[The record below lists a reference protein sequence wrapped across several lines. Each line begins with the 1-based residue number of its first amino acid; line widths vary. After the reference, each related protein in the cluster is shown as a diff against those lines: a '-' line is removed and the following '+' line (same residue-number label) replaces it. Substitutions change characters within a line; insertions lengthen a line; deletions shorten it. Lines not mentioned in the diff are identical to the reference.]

1 MALFKQAR
9 VVVPVVLGVLTL
21 LIFGYLHTHPPEAEM
36 QPVKKRIQTAKVQ
49 LITPSVLTFQIE
61 TQGIVRP
68 THLVS
73 LRFQTSGKLTW
84 LNPKLLNG
92 GVFER
97 DEHLATLDDAAAK
110 KQVALAEAKLLN
122 AKQQLKMIQAE
133 MQSEQ
138 ALLKALSGQVS
149 DTLPLFP
156 KARYQKKLTELNS
169 HIKAAEQDL
178 KWAQQHLKRTRL
190 TADFQGRAQTLF
202 VNEGQDVT
210 AGFEIARLYTI
221 DRYQITFHLTDRQLR
236 LLPNDLSNMD
246 PIQVFGTQDRM
257 YMAQPIGNQTAID
270 SVSQLHQLICEIS
283 VKVTPN
289 STKDRLLAET
299 RLEEPLSAG
308 ALLVGQRVRARLM
321 SRKFENA
328 IALPR
333 EAVFQDQAIWWV
345 DQQDQLRRQLVD
357 VIYKT
362 VGDIYVQSDWQ
373 AQQRVIIQ
381 PLAYHLEGMHVIAE
395 QVEQP

>member
-1 MALFKQAR
+1 
-9 VVVPVVLGVLTL
+9 
-21 LIFGYLHTHPPEAEM
+21 
-36 QPVKKRIQTAKVQ
+36 
-49 LITPSVLTFQIE
+49 
-61 TQGIVRP
+61 
-68 THLVS
+68 
-73 LRFQTSGKLTW
+73 
-84 LNPKLLNG
+84 
-92 GVFER
+92 
-97 DEHLATLDDAAAK
+97 
-110 KQVALAEAKLLN
+110 
-122 AKQQLKMIQAE
+122 
-133 MQSEQ
+133 
-138 ALLKALSGQVS
+138 
-149 DTLPLFP
+149 
-156 KARYQKKLTELNS
+156 
-169 HIKAAEQDL
+169 
-178 KWAQQHLKRTRL
+178 
-190 TADFQGRAQTLF
+190 
-202 VNEGQDVT
+202 
-210 AGFEIARLYTI
+210 
-221 DRYQITFHLTDRQLR
+221 
-236 LLPNDLSNMD
+236 
-246 PIQVFGTQDRM
+246 
-257 YMAQPIGNQTAID
+257 MAQPIGNQTAID

-345 DQQDQLRRQLVD
+345 DQQGQLRRQLVD